1 LKIFIYKCLTGA
13 VIFFILFQ
21 LTIGLAIR
29 EIEEKI
35 SSVTSQENLLFT
47 KNKIR
52 KELQNAIKKD
62 RYLNEEDATL
72 IKDFLNKIKSEI
84 N

>member
-13 VIFFILFQ
+13 VIFFVLFQ

-29 EIEEKI
+29 EVEKKI
-35 SSVTSQENLLFT
+35 SSFASHENLLHT

-52 KELQNAIKKD
+52 EELQNAIKKD
-62 RYLNEEDATL
+62 RYLNEDDAAL
-72 IKDFLNKIKSEI
+72 IKKFLNKIKSEI

>member
-1 LKIFIYKCLTGA
+1 MKIFIYKCLTGA
-13 VIFFILFQ
+13 VIFFVLFQ

-29 EIEEKI
+29 EVEKKI
-35 SSVTSQENLLFT
+35 SSFASHENLLHT

-52 KELQNAIKKD
+52 EELQNAIKKD
-62 RYLNEEDATL
+62 RYLNEDDAAL
-72 IKDFLNKIKSEI
+72 IKKFLNKIKSEI

>member
-1 LKIFIYKCLTGA
+1 MKIFIYKCLIGA
-13 VIFFILFQ
+13 VIFFVLFQ

-29 EIEEKI
+29 EVEKKI
-35 SSVTSQENLLFT
+35 SSIASHENLLHT

-52 KELQNAIKKD
+52 EELQNAIKKD
-62 RYLNEEDATL
+62 RYLNEDDAIL
-72 IKDFLNKIKSEI
+72 IKKFLNKIKSEI

>member
-13 VIFFILFQ
+13 VIFFVLFQ

-29 EIEEKI
+29 EVEKKI
-35 SSVTSQENLLFT
+35 SSFASHENLLHT

-52 KELQNAIKKD
+52 EELQNAIKKD
-62 RYLNEEDATL
+62 RYLNEDDATL
-72 IKDFLNKIKSEI
+72 IKKFLNKIKSEI

>member
-1 LKIFIYKCLTGA
+1 MKIFIYKCLTGA